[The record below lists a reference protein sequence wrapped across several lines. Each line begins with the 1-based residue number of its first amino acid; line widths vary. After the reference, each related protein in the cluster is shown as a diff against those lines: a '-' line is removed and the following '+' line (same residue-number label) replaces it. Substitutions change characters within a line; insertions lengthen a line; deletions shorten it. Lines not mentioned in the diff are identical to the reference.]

1 MGFDTMA
8 DGMVRDELPVKFDLL
23 TSNPVYKPF
32 RYPWAYEAWL
42 QQQRIHW
49 LPEEVPLADDVK
61 DWQKNLTQSERNLLT
76 QIFRFFTQAD
86 VEVNN
91 CYMKH
96 YSQVFKPTEVLM
108 MLSAFSNIE
117 TVHIAAYS
125 HLLDT
130 IGMPEI
136 EYTAFLK
143 YKEMKDKYDYMQG
156 FSVANK
162 TEIAKTLA
170 AFGAFTEGLQLF
182 ASFAILMNFPRF
194 NKMKGMGQIVSWS
207 VRDETLHCLSVIRL
221 FRTFV
226 QENPEIWTE
235 EFRRDLYLICATIV
249 DHEDAF
255 IDLAFELGG
264 VQGLDASLTKQ
275 YIRFIAD
282 RRLQQL
288 GLEPLYNIE
297 KNPLPWLD
305 EMLNAVEHANFFENR
320 ATEYSKASTTGSWEE
335 AFADSAFSSPQ
346 PEGEIELARH

>member
-1 MGFDTMA
+1 MA
-8 DGMVRDELPVKFDLL
+8 DGMVQDELPVKFDLL

-61 DWQKNLTQSERNLLT
+61 DWQKNLTPSERNLLT

-108 MLSAFSNIE
+108 MMSAFSNIE

-143 YKEMKDKYDYMQG
+143 YKEMKDKYDYMQS

-207 VRDETLHCLSVIRL
+207 VRDETLHCLSLIRL

-235 EFRRDLYLICATIV
+235 EFRRDLYLVCATIV

-264 VQGLDASLTKQ
+264 VQGMDASLTKQ

-288 GLEPLYNIE
+288 GLEPLYNI
-297 KNPLPWLD
+297 
-305 EMLNAVEHANFFENR
+305 
-320 ATEYSKASTTGSWEE
+320 
-335 AFADSAFSSPQ
+335 
-346 PEGEIELARH
+346 

>member
-1 MGFDTMA
+1 
-8 DGMVRDELPVKFDLL
+8 LPVKFDLL

-61 DWQKNLTQSERNLLT
+61 DWQKNLTPSERNLLT

-108 MLSAFSNIE
+108 MMSAFSNIE

-143 YKEMKDKYDYMQG
+143 YKEMKDKYDYMQS

-207 VRDETLHCLSVIRL
+207 VRDETLHCLSLIRL

-235 EFRRDLYLICATIV
+235 EFRRDLYLVCATIV

-264 VQGLDASLTKQ
+264 VQGMDASLTKQ

-320 ATEYSKASTTGSWEE
+320 STEYSKASTAGSWEE
-335 AFADSAFSSPQ
+335 AFADSAFSSAQ

>member
-1 MGFDTMA
+1 MA
-8 DGMVRDELPVKFDLL
+8 DGMMRDELPVKFDLL

-235 EFRRDLYLICATIV
+235 ELRRDLYLICATIV

-288 GLEPLYNIE
+288 GLEPLYKIE

-320 ATEYSKASTTGSWEE
+320 ATEYSKASTAGSWEE
-335 AFADSAFSSPQ
+335 AFADSAFSAPQ